1 MNKLFITLS
10 IMMGVVVLSSNYLV
24 QFPINYFGLNE
35 ILTYGAFSYP
45 IAFLITDLANRSYG
59 KLLARQIV
67 YLGFL
72 IGIIFTLLFSTDFAD
87 LISVRIAIGSGV
99 AFITAQ
105 LLDIQIFDRLRK
117 KEWFVAPLTSSLI
130 GSTVDTFLFF
140 SISFYATGVPW
151 VTLSLGDLAVKV
163 LVALIM
169 LIPFRMLL
177 KIIKP
182 IKVSNIFDE
191 NKNDPILK
199 TKLFNQDLDNPIG
212 IAAGFDKNAE
222 VYNPLFKLGFGFVE
236 VGTVTPLKQY
246 GNEKPRVFRLVE
258 DQALINRLGFNNHG
272 SDTILNRIKSNKK
285 LGVLGV
291 NVGPN
296 KDSNDRLNDYLI
308 GLEKFSEVADYITI
322 NISSPNTENLRNF
335 HDENKLKDLLT
346 SISEKKK
353 QLKTEIPVAVKISPD
368 INENQIDLISEIL
381 LENEISAIII
391 SNTSEACRETLQ
403 NIQRHQK
410 GGLSGKPIEKKSNLL
425 ISKFYNLIKGKI
437 KIIGVGGVDSGKA
450 AYDKFLLGAD
460 YVQLYTG
467 MVFQGPNIAGMIKKD
482 LKELLIRDGVKNFT
496 EIVGNKTVS

>member
-1 MNKLFITLS
+1 MY
-10 IMMGVVVLSSNYLV
+10 SN
-24 QFPINYFGLNE
+24 
-35 ILTYGAFSYP
+35 
-45 IAFLITDLANRSYG
+45 
-59 KLLARQIV
+59 
-67 YLGFL
+67 
-72 IGIIFTLLFSTDFAD
+72 
-87 LISVRIAIGSGV
+87 
-99 AFITAQ
+99 
-105 LLDIQIFDRLRK
+105 LR
-117 KEWFVAPLTSSLI
+117 SLI
-130 GSTVDTFLFF
+130 FKIDPERAHFLA
-140 SISFYATGVPW
+140 IQ
-151 VTLSLGDLAVKV
+151 SLKLN
-163 LVALIM
+163 L
-169 LIPFRMLL
+169 
-177 KIIKP
+177 
-182 IKVSNIFDE
+182 VSNIFDE

-335 HDENKLKDLLT
+335 HDENKLKELLK

-353 QLKTEIPVAVKISPD
+353 QLKTEIPIAVKISPD

-391 SNTSEACRETLQ
+391 SNTSESSRETLQ

-425 ISKFYNLIKGKI
+425 ISKFYKLIKGKI

>member
-1 MNKLFITLS
+1 MY
-10 IMMGVVVLSSNYLV
+10 SN
-24 QFPINYFGLNE
+24 
-35 ILTYGAFSYP
+35 
-45 IAFLITDLANRSYG
+45 
-59 KLLARQIV
+59 
-67 YLGFL
+67 
-72 IGIIFTLLFSTDFAD
+72 
-87 LISVRIAIGSGV
+87 
-99 AFITAQ
+99 
-105 LLDIQIFDRLRK
+105 LR
-117 KEWFVAPLTSSLI
+117 SLI
-130 GSTVDTFLFF
+130 FKIDPERAHFLA
-140 SISFYATGVPW
+140 IQ
-151 VTLSLGDLAVKV
+151 SLKLN
-163 LVALIM
+163 L
-169 LIPFRMLL
+169 
-177 KIIKP
+177 
-182 IKVSNIFDE
+182 VSNIFDE
-191 NKNDPILK
+191 NKNDPLLK

-335 HDENKLKDLLT
+335 HEENKLKELLK
-346 SISEKKK
+346 SVSEKKK
-353 QLKTEIPVAVKISPD
+353 QLKTEIPIAVKISPD

-391 SNTSEACRETLQ
+391 SNTSEASRETLQ

-425 ISKFYNLIKGKI
+425 ISKFYHLIKGKI